1 MKNLRILE
9 QPCCAPGAPPL
20 PKGSAEALAER
31 FKALSDP
38 ARVAIVNRIAGAPNG
53 ELCTCHLTEPLGL
66 SQPTVSHHLRVLK
79 EAGLVDVARKIGTMT
94 FYRVVPE
101 AMEQLAF
108 AIGGSPAPEG
118 VLVTRERAVAW

>member
-1 MKNLRILE
+1 MKQLRVLE

-20 PKGSAEALAER
+20 PKRSAEALAGR

-38 ARVAIVNRIAGAPNG
+38 ARVSIVNRIAGQG
-53 ELCTCHLTEPLGL
+53 EVCTCQLTAPLGL

-79 EAGLVDVARKIGTMT
+79 EAGLIEVARRRGTWT
-94 FYRVVPE
+94 FYRLVPD

-108 AIGGSPAPEG
+108 AIGGSPAPGG

>member
-1 MKNLRILE
+1 MKELRVLE

-20 PKGSAEALAER
+20 AKGSARALAER

-38 ARVAIVNRIAGAPNG
+38 ARVSIVNRIGGAG
-53 ELCTCHLTEPLGL
+53 EVCTCQLTEPLGL

-79 EAGLVDVARKIGTMT
+79 EAGLIEVARRRGTWT
-94 FYRVVPE
+94 FYRLVRE

-108 AIGGSPAPEG
+108 AIGGGPAPEG
-118 VLVTRERAVAW
+118 VLVTRERAVAS

>member
-1 MKNLRILE
+1 MKKLRVLE
-9 QPCCAPGAPPL
+9 QPCCAPGSPPL
-20 PKGSAEALAER
+20 PKRSAVALADR
-31 FKALSDP
+31 FKALADP

-79 EAGLVDVARKIGTMT
+79 EAGLVEVSRKLRTMT
-94 FYRVVPE
+94 FYRLVPG

-108 AIGGSPAPEG
+108 AIGGGPSPEG

>member
-1 MKNLRILE
+1 MKKLRLLE

-20 PKGSAEALAER
+20 PRGSARAIADR

-38 ARVAIVNRIAGAPNG
+38 ARVSIVNRIAGSG
-53 ELCTCHLTEPLGL
+53 EVCTCQLTAPLGL

-79 EAGLVDVARKIGTMT
+79 EAGLIEVARRRGTWT
-94 FYRVVPE
+94 FYRLVPE

-108 AIGGSPAPEG
+108 AIGGAPSPEG
-118 VLVTRERAVAW
+118 VVVTGERGVAW

>member
-1 MKNLRILE
+1 MKKLRLLE

-20 PKGSAEALAER
+20 PTSSARALADR
-31 FKALSDP
+31 FKALADP
-38 ARVAIVNRIAGAPNG
+38 ARVSIVNRLAGQG
-53 ELCTCHLTEPLGL
+53 EVCTCQLTGPLGL

-79 EAGLVDVARKIGTMT
+79 EAGLIEVARRRGTWT
-94 FYRVVPE
+94 FYRLVPE

-118 VLVTRERAVAW
+118 VLVTRDRAVAW

>member
-1 MKNLRILE
+1 MKKLHVLE

-20 PKGSAEALAER
+20 PKGSARAIAER

-38 ARVAIVNRIAGAPNG
+38 ARVSIVNRIAGQG
-53 ELCTCHLTEPLGL
+53 EVCTCQLTEPLGL

-79 EAGLVDVARKIGTMT
+79 EAGLIEVARRRGTWT
-94 FYRVVPE
+94 FYRLVPD

-108 AIGGSPAPEG
+108 AIGGSPEPRG
-118 VLVTRERAVAW
+118 VLARRERAAAG